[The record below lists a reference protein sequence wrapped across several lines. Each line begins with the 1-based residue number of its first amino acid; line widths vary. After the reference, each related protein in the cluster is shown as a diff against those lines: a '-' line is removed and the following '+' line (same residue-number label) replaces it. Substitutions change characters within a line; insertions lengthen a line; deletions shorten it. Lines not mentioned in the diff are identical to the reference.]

1 MEVPRLKATQTRE
14 LERRQA
20 ARQVEPGGMEEL
32 WWEGSNYINIKI
44 FISNIFAFSG
54 REGRLARSQG
64 LYVYSREC

>member
-1 MEVPRLKATQTRE
+1 MKATQTGE

-54 REGRLARSQG
+54 REGRFTVRAENGRIRSF
-64 LYVYSREC
+64 EC